1 MKAYRT
7 KTSITLDVRKKMFS
21 RIHKEKS
28 NSTVGEY
35 ILVNPNLNS
44 NSFTNDNANTNTTDG
59 KFELVFENFYNFIH
73 NILPEPENVTL
84 YKLKQIETLI
94 DINLESLIGI
104 DLTPIYKGRG
114 YFLFIQDVLEGKYE
128 MFGREQFI
136 EAILSI
142 PDKFN
147 YNFIILA
154 KDSEGTTHAQT
165 ESIAVSQIQ
174 QNSVSVLSCPISDSQ
189 TENKDGFAANDVVT
203 LFFKNTTTNKEI
215 IIFTNPSVIT
225 ANNLSTIT
233 LEEYIIKQYTIKH
246 YNPVLFGIL

>member
-21 RIHKEKS
+21 RIHKEKN

-59 KFELVFENFYNFIH
+59 KFEIVFENFYNFIH

-94 DINLESLIGI
+94 DINLGLGI
-104 DLTPIYKGRG
+104 DLVELYKIRG
-114 YFLFIQDVLEGKYE
+114 YFLFIQDVLDGNYE
-128 MFGREQFI
+128 MFEREQFI

-142 PDKFN
+142 PDKFD

-154 KDSEGTTHAQT
+154 KDSVGTSHAQT
-165 ESIAVSQIQ
+165 SSIAVSQVQ
-174 QNSVSVLSCPISDSQ
+174 QNTVSVISVPMSDSQ

-203 LFFKNTTTNKEI
+203 LVFKNTNTNKEI

-225 ANNLSTIT
+225 ANNLSTFL
-233 LEEYIIKQYTIKH
+233 LEEYTIKQYTIKH
-246 YNPVLFGIL
+246 YNPVLFNLL

>member
-21 RIHKEKS
+21 RIHKEKN
-28 NSTVGEY
+28 NSTVNEY
-35 ILVNPNLNS
+35 VLVNPNLNS
-44 NSFTNDNANTNTTDG
+44 NSFTTDNTNTNTTDG
-59 KFELVFENFYNFIH
+59 KFEIVFENFYNFVH
-73 NILPEPENVTL
+73 NILPEPENITL

-94 DINLESLIGI
+94 DINLSFGI
-104 DLTPIYKGRG
+104 DLNELYKTRG
-114 YFLFIQDVLEGKYE
+114 YFLFIQDVLEGNYE
-128 MFGREQFI
+128 MFEREQFI

-142 PDKFN
+142 PDKFD

-154 KDSEGTTHAQT
+154 KDSEGTSHAQT
-165 ESIAVSQIQ
+165 SSIAVSQVQ
-174 QNSVSVLSCPISDSQ
+174 QNTVSVISVPMSDSQ

-203 LFFKNTTTNKEI
+203 LVFKNTNTNKEI

-233 LEEYIIKQYTIKH
+233 LEEYIIKQHTIKH
-246 YNPVLFGIL
+246 YNPVLFNLL

>member
-28 NSTVGEY
+28 NSTVNEY

-44 NSFTNDNANTNTTDG
+44 NSFTNDNTNTNTTDG

-94 DINLESLIGI
+94 DINLGIGI
-104 DLTPIYKGRG
+104 DLVEIYKGRG
-114 YFLFIQDVLEGKYE
+114 YFLFIQDVLEGNYE

-142 PDKFN
+142 PDKFD

-174 QNSVSVLSCPISDSQ
+174 QNSVSVLSCPMSDSQ
-189 TENKDGFAANDVVT
+189 TTNKDGFAANDVVT